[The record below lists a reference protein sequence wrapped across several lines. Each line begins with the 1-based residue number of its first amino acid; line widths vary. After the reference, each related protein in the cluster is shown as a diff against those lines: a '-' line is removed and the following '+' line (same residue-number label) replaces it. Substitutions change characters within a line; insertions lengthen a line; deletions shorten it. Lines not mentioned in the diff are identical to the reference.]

1 MTISLAAEL
10 LVAVLLAATIGFCF
24 VLNRRLGNLRASQ
37 DEMRQLIGDFDR
49 AIGEARRGIDGLKAA
64 GDQADV
70 KLQERIRQARTLAD
84 ELSFLVGR
92 GEKVA
97 ERLAGERP
105 AAPSRGAVAPVA
117 DDTDK
122 TLRSEAE
129 RELAQALR
137 RAR

>member
-1 MTISLAAEL
+1 MTVSLIAEF
-10 LVAVLLAATIGFCF
+10 LVAVLLVATIVFCF
-24 VLNRRLGNLRASQ
+24 SLNRRLGSLRDSQ

-49 AIGEARRGIDGLKAA
+49 AISEARVGIANLKQA
-64 GDQADV
+64 GDEADV
-70 KLQERIRQARTLAD
+70 KLQERIKQARGLAD
-84 ELSFLVGR
+84 ELSFLVDR
-92 GEKVA
+92 GDRLA

-105 AAPSRGAVAPVA
+105 APAPRTAAPVA
-117 DDTDK
+117 EETER